1 MPCVI
6 IINIELLNLIDK
18 GVGGYRSQISSS
30 RTVLYKVPN
39 NNRQSVVTFTKDRLI
54 DYPVI
59 M

>member
-1 MPCVI
+1 MPCVM
-6 IINIELLNLIDK
+6 IINIELLIDK